1 MLAGTTTQMNSYLLN
16 FIKRIESILFTMNTQ
31 VIDALKWR
39 YATKQFDTEKKVSD
53 SDMDTLLEAMR
64 LAPSSLG
71 LQPWRAYVITD
82 TKIREQL
89 KAAAWNQPQLTE
101 ASHIVVFAA
110 RKNIDET
117 YIDSYLKEVI
127 KQRGQKWE
135 DVQGYRTMLLGSIN
149 GKTPEMLF
157 QWNARQAYISL
168 GVLLETASL
177 MKIDACPME
186 GFDTAQFDTILKL
199 NETDYRTVVIAAVGY
214 RSTADKYALA
224 QKVRF
229 AKDVIIKKI

>member
-1 MLAGTTTQMNSYLLN
+1 
-16 FIKRIESILFTMNTQ
+16 MNTQ
-31 VIDALKWR
+31 IIDALKWR

-64 LAPSSLG
+64 LAPSSQG
-71 LQPWRAYVITD
+71 LQPWRAYIITD
-82 TKIREQL
+82 KKIREQL
-89 KAAAWNQPQLTE
+89 KTAAWNQLQLTD
-101 ASHIVVFAA
+101 ASHIVVFTA

-127 KQRGQKWE
+127 KQRGQKW
-135 DVQGYRTMLLGSIN
+135 DDIQGYRTMLLGSIN

-186 GFDTAQFDTILKL
+186 GFDNSQFDTILKL
-199 NETDYRTVVIAAVGY
+199 KDAEYSTVVIAALGY
-214 RSTADKYALA
+214 RSQNDKYAMA
-224 QKVRF
+224 KKVRF
-229 AKDVIIKKI
+229 PKDMIIKKI

>member
-1 MLAGTTTQMNSYLLN
+1 
-16 FIKRIESILFTMNTQ
+16 MNTQ
-31 VIDALKWR
+31 IIDALKWR

-64 LAPSSLG
+64 LAPSSQG
-71 LQPWRAYVITD
+71 LQPWRAYIITD
-82 TKIREQL
+82 KKIREQL
-89 KAAAWNQPQLTE
+89 KTAAWNQPQLTD
-101 ASHIVVFAA
+101 ASHIVVFTA

-135 DVQGYRTMLLGSIN
+135 DIQGYRTMLLGSIN

-186 GFDTAQFDTILKL
+186 GFDNSQFDTILKL
-199 NETDYRTVVIAAVGY
+199 KDAEYSTVVIAALGY
-214 RSTADKYALA
+214 RSQNDKYAMA
-224 QKVRF
+224 KKVRF
-229 AKDVIIKKI
+229 PKDMIIKKI

>member
-1 MLAGTTTQMNSYLLN
+1 
-16 FIKRIESILFTMNTQ
+16 MNTQ
-31 VIDALKWR
+31 IIDALKWR

-64 LAPSSLG
+64 LAPSSQG
-71 LQPWRAYVITD
+71 LQPWRAYIITD
-82 TKIREQL
+82 KKIREQL
-89 KAAAWNQPQLTE
+89 KTAAWNQPQLTD
-101 ASHIVVFAA
+101 ASHIVVFTA

-127 KQRGQKWE
+127 KQRGQKW
-135 DVQGYRTMLLGSIN
+135 DDIQGYRTMLLGSIN

-186 GFDTAQFDTILKL
+186 GFDNSQFDTILKL
-199 NETDYRTVVIAAVGY
+199 KDAEYSTVVIAALGY
-214 RSTADKYALA
+214 RSQNDKYAMA
-224 QKVRF
+224 KKVRF
-229 AKDVIIKKI
+229 PKDMIIKKI